1 MSAEVEILGKC
12 ICGNKLH
19 VEIDF
24 VDDDIVLAIQPCSQC
39 LKNILQGQIWSFPH
53 ERFAATTKERLEMLG
68 IKLE

>member
-19 VEIDF
+19 VEVDS

-39 LKNILQGQIWSFPH
+39 LKQMLEGHIWSFPH
-53 ERFAATTKERLEMLG
+53 RCFVVTTKERFKMLG
-68 IKLE
+68 IAME